1 MTPLWRVKC
10 TEFLKVHIL
19 DDLSWS
25 NNINSLNEAAQQRL
39 HFVRIFRVQ
48 TERRSFPEDEN
59 VGAELPQLTGIPR
72 TDGGERFELAPWAE
86 TLSNGRERLELA
98 QSRGPLANGGEGLSS
113 RPGRGLP
120 DQSLRVTGARAVGG
134 IPELMERAERDNRAQ
149 KKKTSANATE
159 PSSVQRKQL
168 QNQDLQN
175 PKIARSPGSHPNVTE
190 GEVTRTVCFTW
201 NEDTCHW
208 SREIQLKNCSDYF
221 VYHLKPTPCSRV
233 VYCTAAGTARFDPCV
248 THTVQDQLWR
258 STDCSHTEC
267 TGGQWMGDGKLE
279 VRWYRFNSSGGR
291 MISETVFPEARCS
304 GVIPGWLNGSHP
316 SVEEGEVTRTVCF
329 TWRDFTCYWR
339 REIKVKNCC
348 RYFVYQ
354 LKPAPCSSAVYCT
367 APETATTEQ
376 AKLTSTEGSTQ
387 EPSTAPSEEPSLAP
401 ETATTEQAK
410 LTSTEASTQEPS
422 TAPREEPSL
431 EEEHTWIEVLVAAS
445 GGMTD
450 EEVREA
456 TRHKLR
462 EMFGD
467 PDPQLELVLC
477 MSEIPEE

>member
-1 MTPLWRVKC
+1 MSLAELAVLLLILGSVAASC
-10 TEFLKVHIL
+10 TL
-19 DDLSWS
+19 DDPCVNYTVLDQPWRSTNCS
-25 NNINSLNEAAQQRL
+25 
-39 HFVRIFRVQ
+39 Q
-48 TERRSFPEDEN
+48 TDCTNGQWMGDGNLREGWYRFHSSGGWTMPETVFPEDRCSG
-59 VGAELPQLTGIPR
+59 VIP
-72 TDGGERFELAPWAE
+72 GWL
-86 TLSNGRERLELA
+86 N
-98 QSRGPLANGGEGLSS
+98 
-113 RPGRGLP
+113 
-120 DQSLRVTGARAVGG
+120 
-134 IPELMERAERDNRAQ
+134 
-149 KKKTSANATE
+149 
-159 PSSVQRKQL
+159 
-168 QNQDLQN
+168 
-175 PKIARSPGSHPNVTE
+175 GSHPNVTE

-201 NEDTCHW
+201 NEDTCYW
-208 SREIQLKNCSDYF
+208 SREIKLKNCSDYF
-221 VYHLKPTPCSRV
+221 VYQLKPTPCSRA

-248 THTVQDQLWR
+248 THTVLDQPWR

-279 VRWYRFNSSGGR
+279 VGWYRFNSSGGR

-376 AKLTSTEGSTQ
+376 AKLTSTEVSTQ
-387 EPSTAPSEEPSLAP
+387 EPSTAPREEPSLAP

-410 LTSTEASTQEPS
+410 LTSTEVSTQEPS

-456 TRHKLR
+456 TRQKLR

-477 MSEIPEE
+477 MSEIPEERGATRQRMKKSAVPSP